1 MFEQK
6 KVNVD
11 PKKEGGS
18 ESGRPLRKGGMIF
31 FIFPIRDW
39 LQPPTGKLPQD
50 HICRQQRRSTVW
62 KRLQTEA
69 RVI

>member
-18 ESGRPLRKGGMIF
+18 ESGRPLRKGGMIS
-31 FIFPIRDW
+31 FIFPTRFNLQLGNCLKITFAGSRDD
-39 LQPPTGKLPQD
+39 PQYGNVF
-50 HICRQQRRSTVW
+50 RG
-62 KRLQTEA
+62 
-69 RVI
+69 